1 MKPALNNR
9 MVRLFRGC
17 RRSAC
22 QRVVEA
28 TDDGVD
34 LSFISALIQFL
45 FYPLSLAI

>member
-28 TDDGVD
+28 TDNGVD
-34 LSFISALIQFL
+34 LSGSFCVVSVSVFP
-45 FYPLSLAI
+45 FSLVI